1 MSLLPVGGGGLGG
14 RGASSGC
21 CPTRA
26 THPRSPQAPCITLP
40 GLTNTLSGAWA
51 QVSCA
56 PSPALP
62 GSPPTSVS
70 GYTRCSEQETSAS
83 SPRGLGVHPA
93 PASSSSPS
101 WPEAPIVGGRGGP
114 AAHPMTHVRA
124 EGGAASELLK
134 DAPPPRPHPHPR
146 PGAHT
151 VLLCGRGDTSGHPC
165 GSAAARVPHSRAV
178 RPRAGADRMGVP
190 ARVVLAAP
198 QCRACAPRPRRPR
211 PRHCTGPV
219 ALTCLLKDLHTRP
232 RAVRTTAQRR
242 TQYVFSCGCSTLA
255 ITSASLSWGRAS

>member
-26 THPRSPQAPCITLP
+26 THPRSPQAPCITPP

-62 GSPPTSVS
+62 GSPPTTVS

-83 SPRGLGVHPA
+83 SPHGLGVHPA

-101 WPEAPIVGGRGGP
+101 WPEAPIVVGRSGP

-134 DAPPPRPHPHPR
+134 DAPPPRPHLHPR
-146 PGAHT
+146 PGAHS
-151 VLLCGRGDTSGHPC
+151 VLLCGRGTPRDT
-165 GSAAARVPHSRAV
+165 R
-178 RPRAGADRMGVP
+178 
-190 ARVVLAAP
+190 
-198 QCRACAPRPRRPR
+198 
-211 PRHCTGPV
+211 V
-219 ALTCLLKDLHTRP
+219 ALLPPGSPTHVQSGLGQGRTGWEYQQEWSSRLHSAERAPPAPAGHAPGAAQAPWLLR
-232 RAVRTTAQRR
+232 V
-242 TQYVFSCGCSTLA
+242 S
-255 ITSASLSWGRAS
+255 